1 MGCGLME
8 VAIPLMLA
16 GTASQMYASNAEG
29 GAENRAVA
37 NEMRRQREYQQR
49 ATGLFNQSLGQSAP
63 QAAQQQIQQG
73 RQQALQ
79 AGQPAMQM
87 PYAASTVPLPGGQDR
102 LSQARL
108 SSQLGLGQQ
117 ANANLQGYGN
127 YPLQQSLKD
136 MDIGGQLGVV
146 NREASQSA
154 GVLPAELQQA
164 SQSQSGLTGI
174 GQLLSAGGLLAGL
187 GSLAA
192 APAAGAGSAAGASGV
207 FDWSNPATWG
217 AEYVQPMASGAYNIL
232 PSAAAAW

>member
-29 GAENRAVA
+29 GAENSAVA

-164 SQSQSGLTGI
+164 SQ
-174 GQLLSAGGLLAGL
+174 
-187 GSLAA
+187 
-192 APAAGAGSAAGASGV
+192 
-207 FDWSNPATWG
+207 
-217 AEYVQPMASGAYNIL
+217 
-232 PSAAAAW
+232 